1 MPQITQVSMQ
11 IGKNGLNEGFFET
24 IKNSFKNYMMVK
36 VAVLKSASREK
47 EEVQE
52 MAEKIIQE
60 LGPFYDYRL
69 IGFTIVV
76 KKFKKKVR

>member
-1 MPQITQVSMQ
+1 MQ

-24 IKNSFKNYMMVK
+24 IKNSFKNYMMVE
-36 VAVLKSASREK
+36 VSVLKSASRDK
-47 EEVQE
+47 EEVRE
-52 MAEKIIQE
+52 MAENIIHG
-60 LGPFYDYRL
+60 LGDYYDYRL